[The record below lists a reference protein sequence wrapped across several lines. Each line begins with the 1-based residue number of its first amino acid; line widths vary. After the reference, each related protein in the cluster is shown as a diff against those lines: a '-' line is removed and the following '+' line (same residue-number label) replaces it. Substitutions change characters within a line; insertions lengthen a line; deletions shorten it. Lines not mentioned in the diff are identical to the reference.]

1 MIKAV
6 TIIGRKPGMSV
17 AAFQEYWRGPHA
29 EIVKDLPGLR
39 RYVQSHPLR
48 SGYGKGDLVHDGVAE
63 VWVDDMK
70 SLRAMSASLH
80 YAAVQAD
87 EENFIDRTTMAL
99 VLTEEHV
106 IKDGPAPPDGV
117 KAITFLK
124 RRPEMSVPDFQTYW
138 REVHGPIAAQIPV
151 LKRYVQSHTRLGGYR
166 NGRTPLYDGLAIAW
180 FDSTDAMRVS
190 ATTEEYARTRADE
203 PNFLSVEDMA
213 FIIAREHVIVD

>member
-6 TIIGRKPGMSV
+6 TIIGRKPEMSV

-48 SGYGKGDLVHDGVAE
+48 SGYGKRDLVHDGVAE

-70 SLRAMSASLH
+70 SLRAMSASPH

-87 EENFIDRTTMAL
+87 EENFIHRTTMAL

-166 NGRTPLYDGLAIAW
+166 NGRMPFYDGLAIAW
-180 FDSTDAMRVS
+180 FNSTDAMRVS